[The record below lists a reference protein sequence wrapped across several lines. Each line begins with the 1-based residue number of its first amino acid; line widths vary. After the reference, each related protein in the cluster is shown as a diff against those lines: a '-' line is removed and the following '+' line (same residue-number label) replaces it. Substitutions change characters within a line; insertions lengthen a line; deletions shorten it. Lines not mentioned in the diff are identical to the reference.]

1 MLHDFVDCSTRRG
14 LAAVCAVVY
23 ELDRVVELQE
33 LGQLV
38 SQVDREPL
46 EPRIALQLLLR
57 LNQHRKRIIL
67 RREFK
72 IKDPKSTNFLEFLV
86 GHQDIY
92 GYISGKE

>member
-1 MLHDFVDCSTRRG
+1 MLHDFVDSSTRRG
-14 LAAVCAVVY
+14 FAAVRAVVH

-38 SQVDREPL
+38 SQVYREPL

-67 RREFK
+67 RRKFK
-72 IKDPKSTNFLEFLV
+72 IKILE
-86 GHQDIY
+86 
-92 GYISGKE
+92 